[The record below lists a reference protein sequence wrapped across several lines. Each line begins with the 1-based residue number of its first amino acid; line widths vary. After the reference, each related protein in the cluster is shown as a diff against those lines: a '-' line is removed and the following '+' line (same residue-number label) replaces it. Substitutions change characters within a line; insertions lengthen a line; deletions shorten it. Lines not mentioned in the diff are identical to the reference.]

1 MVSGGGGVEKCYFN
15 AAPKKVAKQ
24 VSRFTFKASGKICL
38 RLPFYSN
45 ISNKVQYWCRQ
56 FLKVKRGKINNKTAV
71 DVETELLS
79 VGDIGNTMFPFH
91 DVSTVYFPIL
101 YISNRQSECIYIYL
115 YTKKKIKSVVQNA
128 DRAAFRRFRNKV
140 WPKLRRF
147 KKIHEVKV
155 KRRYIWKVLGFLP
168 T

>member
-1 MVSGGGGVEKCYFN
+1 MVSGGGGGEKCYFN

-24 VSRFTFKASGKICL
+24 VSRFTFKASGEICL

-79 VGDIGNTMFPFH
+79 VGDIGNTMFPLH
-91 DVSTVYFPIL
+91 DVSTVYFPYTVYKQSAKRMYL
-101 YISNRQSECIYIYL
+101 YIFIY
-115 YTKKKIKSVVQNA
+115 KKKIKSVVQNA
-128 DRAAFRRFRNKV
+128 DRAAFRRFHNKV

>member
-1 MVSGGGGVEKCYFN
+1 MVSGGGGGEKCYFN

-24 VSRFTFKASGKICL
+24 VSRFTFKASGEICL

-91 DVSTVYFPIL
+91 DVSTVYLPIL

-115 YTKKKIKSVVQNA
+115 YTKKKSKVSYKMLTVRLSDGSTIKFGLSFVVLKK
-128 DRAAFRRFRNKV
+128 FM
-140 WPKLRRF
+140 KL
-147 KKIHEVKV
+147 K
-155 KRRYIWKVLGFLP
+155 
-168 T
+168 